1 MVAGRGDGFVVF
13 GPGVGNSGEWMRVL
27 GFVLG
32 FWGGFRVR
40 GVGFGFR
47 RRVFGNWD
55 WRRVVVMA
63 AVVGGWGGGWEGGE
77 EVVAGK

>member
-1 MVAGRGDGFVVF
+1 M
-13 GPGVGNSGEWMRVL
+13 
-27 GFVLG
+27 
-32 FWGGFRVR
+32 
-40 GVGFGFR
+40 GFGFR